1 MAYETLQ
8 AIVGTALVDS
18 TFRRGLLDKS
28 PDALSRFE
36 LTPEESAAIESI
48 KARTFQ
54 GFAKELHGWISRNDM
69 AAMRGVSY

>member
-18 TFRRGLLDKS
+18 TFRRSLLDKA

-36 LTPEESAAIESI
+36 LTPEESAAIASI

-54 GFAKELHGWISRNDM
+54 GFAKELHGWISRNDIS
-69 AAMRGVSY
+69 ALRGVSY